1 MASVFQVLAD
11 DTRRHVLGV
20 LAGRELTAGQVSDHF
35 DLTRQAVSHHLQ
47 RLRDAGLVDERR
59 EGTRRYYRARPEG
72 LAEVV
77 SFVEG
82 FWEERLAALQRAVE
96 ASGPAGDAG

>member
-1 MASVFQVLAD
+1 MPTVFDVLAD
-11 DTRRHVLGV
+11 DSRRRVLTV
-20 LAGRELTAGQVSDHF
+20 LAGDELTAGQVSAHF

-47 RLRDAGLVDERR
+47 RLREAGLVEERR

-77 SFVEG
+77 AFVEG
-82 FWEERLAALQRAVE
+82 FWRHRLHALQRAVD
-96 ASGPAGDAG
+96 P